1 MGPRDTSRI
10 ITLLVVF
17 GLALVFVLCA
27 FVLITQPT

>member
-1 MGPRDTSRI
+1 MGLRDTSRI

>member
-1 MGPRDTSRI
+1 MGLRDTSRI
-10 ITLLVVF
+10 IALLVFF